1 MGCVSTTVSRMA
13 VRRPPGRKGAPT
25 DARVTAVLEELPR
38 LIHEAPEWA
47 DVLMGG
53 LIACAGLVL
62 GILLCLHDS
71 VSLPMY
77 FGACGCVGLGNGL
90 AIPSSNAGVVSVRPE
105 MAGSASGLSAA
116 LTVGGGAFLSAIT
129 GMVLTEA
136 NAAPTLLA
144 MMLLSSG
151 MGLLATLYVMRL
163 DAQEKPLERG

>member
-1 MGCVSTTVSRMA
+1 
-13 VRRPPGRKGAPT
+13 
-25 DARVTAVLEELPR
+25 
-38 LIHEAPEWA
+38 
-47 DVLMGG
+47 
-53 LIACAGLVL
+53 
-62 GILLCLHDS
+62 
-71 VSLPMY
+71 
-77 FGACGCVGLGNGL
+77 L

-116 LTVGGGAFLSAIT
+116 LAVGGGAFLSAIT

-163 DAQEKPLERG
+163 DAQETPSG